1 MRNFLIHW
9 LITAGALAVA
19 AKLIPGIHVSSLT
32 VLLLSALVLG
42 VVNAI
47 VRPVLVVLTLPI
59 TILTLG
65 LFYLIVN
72 GAAFGIAAA
81 LMPGFRV
88 ASLGSA
94 VGGALIV
101 GIVSWALGWVLTPR
115 GEVSRS

>member
-19 AKLIPGIHVSSLT
+19 AKLIPGIQVGSLF

-47 VRPVLVVLTLPI
+47 VRPVLTILTLPI
-59 TILTLG
+59 TIITLG
-65 LFYLIVN
+65 LFYLVVN
-72 GAAFGIAAA
+72 GMAFGIAAA
-81 LMPGFRV
+81 LVPGFRV

-101 GIVSWALGWVLTPR
+101 SLVSWALGWLLTPR
-115 GEVSRS
+115 TEID